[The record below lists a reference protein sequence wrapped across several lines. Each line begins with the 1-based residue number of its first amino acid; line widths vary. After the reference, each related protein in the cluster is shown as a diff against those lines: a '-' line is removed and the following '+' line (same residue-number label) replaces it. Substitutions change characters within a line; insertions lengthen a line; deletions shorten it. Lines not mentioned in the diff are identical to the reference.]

1 MQSYNAKLRFG
12 KQLRATAAAGL
23 LLVSQGAFADLS
35 NKWRLEFSGGAD
47 STGAIVVRVTPQGGS
62 PIDTT
67 VNVPMDTAE
76 NDIAAAVTQSLQTEL
91 PPESF
96 LVERDDGEDVLIKA
110 MDGAA
115 DFSVAV
121 TSNTVKGVSI
131 NPDKE

>member
-1 MQSYNAKLRFG
+1 MPSNHPKRRIG
-12 KQLRATAAAGL
+12 KQLKATAAAGL
-23 LLVSQGAFADLS
+23 LFLSQGAFADLS
-35 NKWRLEFSGGAD
+35 NKWRLEFSGGAE
-47 STGAIVVRVTPQGGS
+47 STGEIVVRVTPQGGS

-67 VNVPMDTAE
+67 VTVPMDTAE
-76 NDIAAAVTQSLQTEL
+76 NDVAAAVTQSLQTEL
-91 PPESF
+91 PPETY

-121 TSNTVKGVSI
+121 ASNTVEGVTI